1 MATRANRYRSDLPPL
16 LYPST
21 LGTDRRW
28 QIDVHDGLNGWKVIF
43 YARSVISRERER
55 VLRRRNWKKEG
66 RVDETIKMRFSLVDG
81 EERRKR
87 ARFDLISLNEPQ
99 NWLMIILVR
108 RGEEVDVYSD
118 LTCYQLCPCYSSC
131 MPKASLFA
139 RVSLSCSPR
148 LASLL
153 SVMFLTSVKLSG

>member
-21 LGTDRRW
+21 LGTDRRR

-43 YARSVISRERER
+43 YARSVISRESFGTQE
-55 VLRRRNWKKEG
+55 LKEPG
-66 RVDETIKMRFSLVDG
+66 KEETIKMRFSLVDG
-81 EERRKR
+81 EERGKR

-99 NWLMIILVR
+99 NWLMIILVQ

>member
-1 MATRANRYRSDLPPL
+1 MKGDILREECN
-16 LYPST
+16 
-21 LGTDRRW
+21 
-28 QIDVHDGLNGWKVIF
+28 I
-43 YARSVISRERER
+43 EREKEFWDAEIER
-55 VLRRRNWKKEG
+55 TGEG
-66 RVDETIKMRFSLVDG
+66 RETIKMRFSLVDG
-81 EERRKR
+81 EERGKR

>member
-1 MATRANRYRSDLPPL
+1 MKGDILREECNIEKEKEFWDAGIERTR
-16 LYPST
+16 
-21 LGTDRRW
+21 
-28 QIDVHDGLNGWKVIF
+28 
-43 YARSVISRERER
+43 
-55 VLRRRNWKKEG
+55 EG

-108 RGEEVDVYSD
+108 REEEVGVYSD

-148 LASLL
+148 LPSLCNVL
-153 SVMFLTSVKLSG
+153 DVCETLGIDAEIRFS

>member
-1 MATRANRYRSDLPPL
+1 MKGDILREECN
-16 LYPST
+16 
-21 LGTDRRW
+21 
-28 QIDVHDGLNGWKVIF
+28 I
-43 YARSVISRERER
+43 ERER
-55 VLRRRNWKKEG
+55 KSFGTQELKEPG
-66 RVDETIKMRFSLVDG
+66 KEETIKMRFSLVDG